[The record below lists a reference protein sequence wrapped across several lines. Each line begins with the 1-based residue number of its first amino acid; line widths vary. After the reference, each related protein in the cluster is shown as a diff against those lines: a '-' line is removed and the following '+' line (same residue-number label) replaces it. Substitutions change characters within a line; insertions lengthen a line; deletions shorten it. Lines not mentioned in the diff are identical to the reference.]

1 MPLFGKKKVHPWKE
15 FADEIGAR
23 FEPAGFLKTAK
34 VFIAFRNWTIVIDS
48 YTTQHVTYTQI
59 FAIFNNLVDFK
70 MSVHKQ
76 GFLAKIEKML
86 GFQDIII
93 GNPQIDEAFVIKGNN
108 EALVSGFFSGV
119 KIREMFLALS
129 EMPFQF
135 DVKRNRGVSKN
146 REESLREICYNYPEM
161 IKDKEM
167 LRAIVELVEE
177 SLVQLANIGVT
188 SNRAPELKSFKKSFF

>member
-1 MPLFGKKKVHPWKE
+1 M
-15 FADEIGAR
+15 
-23 FEPAGFLKTAK
+23 
-34 VFIAFRNWTIVIDS
+34 IDS
-48 YTTQHVTYTQI
+48 YTTQDVTYTQI